1 MKELGLT
8 SYTVDK
14 SVFYRGR
21 TMYALYTDDSIL
33 AGPDK
38 KEINHIIEDLKK
50 AKLVLT
56 VEGDLQDFLGVNI
69 ERQGYG
75 DINLMQ
81 PHLTDQIITDLHLS
95 DEKVSIR
102 DTPATLSKVLKR
114 HSGPEPYDG
123 SFD

>member
-1 MKELGLT
+1 
-8 SYTVDK
+8 
-14 SVFYRGR
+14 
-21 TMYALYTDDSIL
+21 MYALYTDDSIL

-69 ERQGYG
+69 ERQGYV

-95 DEKVSIR
+95 GKKVRIR
-102 DTPATLSKVLKR
+102 DTPATLSKVLKSY
-114 HSGPEPYDG
+114 SGP
-123 SFD
+123 